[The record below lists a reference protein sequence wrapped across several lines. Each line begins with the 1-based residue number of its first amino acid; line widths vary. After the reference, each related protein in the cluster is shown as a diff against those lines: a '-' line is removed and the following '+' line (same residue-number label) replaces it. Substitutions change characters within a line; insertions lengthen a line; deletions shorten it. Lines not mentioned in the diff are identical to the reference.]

1 MQLVDL
7 IKLFIV
13 LMVFPVGGILLGSWL
28 RTRMKWQYAVFA
40 AMCFMTING
49 ILGPGNWGMTVCSV
63 EFYRGHTKGFHHYYN
78 QALALALIFA
88 IPQKQGMFR
97 ALFPPGM
104 LVYFLY
110 WFCSC
115 FCIFAAPNKQYVFM
129 AAHKMAITSLVFYAA
144 FRFLNSESRLRFF
157 MRTMAFTLL
166 WETFAVL
173 KCKYLD
179 GQYQVKGTFEHQ
191 NSLVMYSNMIGMVF
205 LAVAMSEKSRTS
217 RLCLWAFFGCAIITQ
232 STLSRAG
239 MAFFVMGA
247 GATAGMAFLEKPNL
261 RRAMLI
267 GGFMLAGM
275 LGLLIA
281 LDTIIARFNDHGNTA
296 SAEYREVLN
305 AASRQMV
312 QDHPFGIGW
321 NNYALAINEPHPYA
335 EFVWEWMRG
344 RGHKVD
350 PDRKNS
356 TVESHYYLLMAE
368 NGYLGYGLY
377 MFMISLALYK
387 NVRAFFY
394 FPSGMT
400 RLVSLGICV
409 GCGLNYV
416 QSMLERVLTQPRNLM
431 LWFLL
436 YAVTS
441 KLEKIRREK
450 DADTFLNPPDDP
462 SR

>member
-1 MQLVDL
+1 
-7 IKLFIV
+7 
-13 LMVFPVGGILLGSWL
+13 MVFPVGGILLGLWM
-28 RTRMKWQYAVFA
+28 RTRIKWQYAIFA
-40 AMCFMTING
+40 IMCFMTING
-49 ILGPGNWGMTVCSV
+49 IFGPGNWGMTICSV

-88 IPQKQGMFR
+88 MPQRQGFFK
-97 ALFPPGM
+97 AVFPSGM

-110 WFCSC
+110 WFSSC
-115 FCIFAAPNKQYVFM
+115 LCIFAAPNKQFVFM

-144 FRFLNSESRLRFF
+144 YRFINSESRLRFF
-157 MRTMAFTLL
+157 LRTMAVTLL

-205 LAVAMSEKSRTS
+205 LAAAMSEKSKTS

-247 GATAGMAFLEKPNL
+247 GATAAIAFLERPNL

-267 GGFMLAGM
+267 GSFLVAGT
-275 LGLLIA
+275 LGLLVA

-312 QDHPFGIGW
+312 KDHPFGIGW

-335 EFVWEWMRG
+335 EFIWEWMRG

-356 TVESHYYLLMAE
+356 TVESHYYLLLAE
-368 NGYLGYGLY
+368 NGYLGYGFY
-377 MFMISLALYK
+377 MLMISLALYR
-387 NVRAFFY
+387 NIRAFVF
-394 FPSGMT
+394 FPTGIT
-400 RLVSLGICV
+400 RLVSLGIFI
-409 GCGLNYV
+409 GCGINYV

-436 YAVTS
+436 YAVTA
-441 KLEKIRREK
+441 KLETIRKLKNSAPFIESLDEPGTDGSTK
-450 DADTFLNPPDDP
+450 D
-462 SR
+462 